1 MKIELSD
8 IESVEKNP
16 LELFYEGLK
25 SPATK
30 DRYTRILNHTLCVVF
45 EKVLTGTFEE
55 RASELVK
62 NSKINPEW
70 AMNLLLTYSKKL
82 KERTNLPKT
91 DKEYLNP
98 SSFGNFFKP
107 LKKLFDM
114 NGVPVVWKRVYAT
127 YPELNNQNSGRGYTR
142 DEIQKFLEFAK
153 GPIDKAIILV
163 ASSSGIREGGMNL
176 KWENVL
182 PVYKVD
188 DKLLL
193 EITESQVPKAKVV
206 CGILQIYD
214 GTPEYY
220 PAFITPECYR
230 ALMNWKT
237 TWEIEIGRPIR
248 PVDPIFIKEEKGRD
262 GESKRPSKIPIM
274 LKPTAIKQRV
284 TRLLVES
291 GYRIPLQKGK
301 RRHEVPTMNGFRR
314 FHNKT
319 SKETVS
325 EDSALGSL
333 IKKEYMMGHTG
344 LVKLDRNY
352 FQTHVLELVEE
363 YLNVVPHLTISNEE
377 RNKIVIKNLKTEKDK
392 ALEESEDIRHQFS
405 HRIRKQ
411 NRRIEELE
419 RKLDELEKKR

>member
-16 LELFYEGLK
+16 LELFYDGLK

-62 NSKINPEW
+62 NAKINPDW

-91 DKEYLNP
+91 DEEYLNP

-127 YPELNNQNSGRGYTR
+127 YPELNNQNNGRGYTR
-142 DEIQKFLEFAK
+142 EEIKTILEFAK
-153 GPIDKAIILV
+153 GSIDKAIILI

-193 EITESQVPKAKVV
+193 EIT
-206 CGILQIYD
+206 
-214 GTPEYY
+214 
-220 PAFITPECYR
+220 
-230 ALMNWKT
+230 
-237 TWEIEIGRPIR
+237 
-248 PVDPIFIKEEKGRD
+248 
-262 GESKRPSKIPIM
+262 
-274 LKPTAIKQRV
+274 
-284 TRLLVES
+284 
-291 GYRIPLQKGK
+291 
-301 RRHEVPTMNGFRR
+301 
-314 FHNKT
+314 
-319 SKETVS
+319 
-325 EDSALGSL
+325 
-333 IKKEYMMGHTG
+333 
-344 LVKLDRNY
+344 
-352 FQTHVLELVEE
+352 
-363 YLNVVPHLTISNEE
+363 
-377 RNKIVIKNLKTEKDK
+377 
-392 ALEESEDIRHQFS
+392 
-405 HRIRKQ
+405 
-411 NRRIEELE
+411 
-419 RKLDELEKKR
+419 